1 MKHAIM
7 TDGAPGAIGPYSQG
21 IRSGSLVFV
30 SGQIPLD
37 PRSGEIPEGIEA
49 QTELCLRNVAAV
61 LEAGGAAMA
70 DVVEAGVFLA
80 DMEDFAAMNAVY
92 ERHFSAPYPAR
103 AAVEV
108 ARLPKD
114 VRVEIKV
121 TARTD

>member
-49 QTELCLRNVAAV
+49 QTEQCLRNVAAV